1 MKSPSAEGYK
11 ERVLQSLQIITIG
24 LQQAQISVKLDC
36 FFIAFVD
43 VVKGR
48 VRLKFCINTFTI
60 SRILIK
66 HFILLSLF
74 IKYILKYP
82 Y

>member
-24 LQQAQISVKLDC
+24 LQQDQISVKLDC

-48 VRLKFCINTFTI
+48 WGNEVHLNIAQFCVRA
-60 SRILIK
+60 
-66 HFILLSLF
+66 LF
-74 IKYILKYP
+74 IAI
-82 Y
+82 